1 MFDRLVNP
9 TRMIYRAPYKTDYW
23 IQWTM
28 KDKAAALW
36 AYDLEINKVV
46 KILEVRD
53 EEFVRYAFFSC
64 YFYEYDSGVSNAPI
78 HENCSGQYVAVAG
91 RGLFQAG

>member
-1 MFDRLVNP
+1 MLDRLVNP
-9 TRMIYRAPYKTDYW
+9 ARMIYRAPYKTDYW

-53 EEFVRYAFFSC
+53 E
-64 YFYEYDSGVSNAPI
+64 
-78 HENCSGQYVAVAG
+78 
-91 RGLFQAG
+91 